1 VVREQTVKAV
11 LTIVNKLND
20 RIVNGELLK
29 FLARTANDE
38 QPGIRTNTTI
48 CLGRIAKNLSQSV
61 GDLSLILEHAADIT
75 CRLALRC
82 LLRHSRDLS
91 ETHLSTLET
100 QDFWLCLRLSM
111 YLARKIV
118 LLGSCLPFAL
128 HFWTRKSE

>member
-1 VVREQTVKAV
+1 MKAV
-11 LTIVNKLND
+11 LTIINKLND

-61 GDLSLILEHAADIT
+61 GGLSSMLGLATDIT
-75 CRLALRC
+75 CRPAPKY
-82 LLRHSRDLS
+82 LLRHLQELS
-91 ETHLSTLET
+91 ETPLSTLET
-100 QDFWLCLRLSM
+100 PDSWLYPRLSM

-118 LLGSCLPFAL
+118 LLGFYLPFAQG
-128 HFWTRKSE
+128 FWTRKSE